1 LTEHGRFFP
10 LAIDGAT
17 PIDPTRNVH
26 EKPDQRQDNPADV
39 EPMSRATALGTL
51 LASVSPL
58 QRALGRSRCV
68 PRGHRAHNDATK
80 TKGGAALRA
89 NVGGDNLDIR
99 FHPFFG

>member
-17 PIDPTRNVH
+17 PIDPTATYTKSLINCRTIQPTSSLCRAQPPS
-26 EKPDQRQDNPADV
+26 ERFSLQCLPYSAGLAC
-39 EPMSRATALGTL
+39 SRY
-51 LASVSPL
+51 
-58 QRALGRSRCV
+58 V